1 MPSFY
6 LLVKGAFRLSGALLK
21 MKGERKMKTAKTG
34 QRRIFG
40 VIASLLILVLTL
52 SVLVGCKPTGEVS
65 DVGTATV
72 VVAVGE
78 DVRSYTVPLDK
89 VDGSVGAIILL
100 DYLKTEGEL
109 DYTSVDGI
117 YGAYLTKVGH
127 LEEKAGE
134 GIYVGIWTNVE
145 SDIDRESVYSSTVEY
160 NGVTLYSA
168 NVGMGE
174 LNVPDG
180 AIICFGEMKY

>member
-1 MPSFY
+1 
-6 LLVKGAFRLSGALLK
+6 

-72 VVAVGE
+72 VIAVGE

-127 LEEKAGE
+127 LEEKFPGE
-134 GIYVGIWTNVE
+134 FHDVCGHCIH
-145 SDIDRESVYSSTVEY
+145 TV
-160 NGVTLYSA
+160 
-168 NVGMGE
+168 
-174 LNVPDG
+174 DG
-180 AIICFGEMKY
+180 ADRDDVVIRTFAVLE